1 MVILA
6 LGTNLG
12 DCAANLRRAIGELG
26 RYGEVV
32 AVSGVYG
39 SDAWGFESGN
49 RFMNIVLTYRTGL
62 SPEALLDCTQ
72 EIERRMGRTA
82 KSTDGGYKDRII
94 DIDLIDY
101 DGMTL
106 STERLTLPHPL
117 MQERNFVL
125 YPLCDVA
132 PEWVHPLFGQ
142 TAAEMKRRSPDSSPL
157 VLLDVELSDG
167 VTA

>member
-72 EIERRMGRTA
+72 EIERRMGRTT

-106 STERLTLPHPL
+106 STERLTQPHPL

-132 PEWVHPLFGQ
+132 PEWVHPLIGQ
-142 TAAEMKRRSPDSSPL
+142 TAAEMKSLCRDENRVSPL
-157 VLLDVELSDG
+157 DIAL
-167 VTA
+167 

>member
-12 DCAANLRRAIGELG
+12 DCAANLRRAIDELG

-72 EIERRMGRTA
+72 EIERRMGRTT

-142 TAAEMKRRSPDSSPL
+142 TAAEMKSLCRDENRVSPL
-157 VLLDVELSDG
+157 DIAL
-167 VTA
+167 

>member
-1 MVILA
+1 MVHTLA
-6 LGTNLG
+6 
-12 DCAANLRRAIGELG
+12 
-26 RYGEVV
+26 
-32 AVSGVYG
+32 SG
-39 SDAWGFESGN
+39 SSGN
-49 RFMNIVLTYRTGL
+49 ALVLSWNGRHLLVDAGISCRRIAQSLGQLGL

-72 EIERRMGRTA
+72 EIERRMGRTT

-142 TAAEMKRRSPDSSPL
+142 TAAEMKSLCRDENRVSPL
-157 VLLDVELSDG
+157 DIAL
-167 VTA
+167 

>member
-72 EIERRMGRTA
+72 EIERRMGRTT

-142 TAAEMKRRSPDSSPL
+142 TAAEMKSLCRDENRVSPL
-157 VLLDVELSDG
+157 DIAL
-167 VTA
+167 